1 MSRSGLVSAMAIVAR
16 RPAAP
21 PPIMSTSWGP
31 SASSL
36 TPDLLVD
43 QHAASMVLDQ
53 LVEAAVVE
61 LLTMRVAAAREHDVL
76 GDEALLVFRHG
87 ALTAVLATARR

>member
-1 MSRSGLVSAMAIVAR
+1 MAIVAL

-21 PPIMSTSWGP
+21 PPIMSTSCGP

-36 TPDLLVD
+36 TPYLLVD

-53 LVEAAVVE
+53 VVEAAVVE
-61 LLTMRVAAAREHDVL
+61 LLPVGVATTGEQDVL
-76 GDEALLVFRHG
+76 GDEALLVLRHG
-87 ALTAVLATARR
+87 ALTAVLVTARR